1 MTEGR
6 PMSRTMSAFLR
17 DEAGGAMILAAVILP
32 IGLAAVGAA
41 VTYSNVSATR
51 VSYQKALDG
60 AVLAGTILP
69 GSASVAERIKAA
81 EVVFAAGITGQVQSV
96 TVASSTRFK
105 VDTLGS
111 DDVKVTG
118 EASAEVKNL
127 FGVIGG
133 ETIAIAVHSAGRK
146 GQSDPVCLMALNGK
160 DQGAVDLNGTV
171 DVTTNCPVQAN
182 STDGA
187 AVRQVGNAAMTSS
200 MFAVA
205 GNYRGSNFSPKPLTG
220 SDRVADP
227 LASLPFPASG
237 ICVDLGLGGSGKLQ
251 QETRTL
257 LPGTY
262 CGGLDI
268 TADSKIRL
276 EPGIYIIKDGELKIS
291 GSVVTGTDV
300 MIAFTGKG
308 AKLWLTG
315 GAVVKLTSPSSGPY
329 MNMQFME
336 DRNSTAGN
344 TWVSIGGDSKLDY
357 DGTMYFPNSNI
368 WIFGG
373 SEVTARSPNLIM
385 VGDKLWFQDNSKV
398 VVKQENAR
406 GLPVKETPRLKFGAK
421 LVE

>member
-1 MTEGR
+1 
-6 PMSRTMSAFLR
+6 MSRTMSAFLR

-146 GQSDPVCLMALNGK
+146 GQSEPVCLMALNGK
-160 DQGAVDLNGTV
+160 EQGAVDLNGTV
-171 DVTTNCPVQAN
+171 DVATNCPVQAN

-200 MFAVA
+200 MFAIA
-205 GNYRGSNFSPKPLTG
+205 GNYRGSNFSPKPVPAATASPIRSRACPFRPPESASTSALAAAASCSRKPGRSCPAPIAAG
-220 SDRVADP
+220 S
-227 LASLPFPASG
+227 
-237 ICVDLGLGGSGKLQ
+237 
-251 QETRTL
+251 
-257 LPGTY
+257 
-262 CGGLDI
+262 
-268 TADSKIRL
+268 
-276 EPGIYIIKDGELKIS
+276 
-291 GSVVTGTDV
+291 
-300 MIAFTGKG
+300 
-308 AKLWLTG
+308 
-315 GAVVKLTSPSSGPY
+315 TS
-329 MNMQFME
+329 
-336 DRNSTAGN
+336 RR
-344 TWVSIGGDSKLDY
+344 
-357 DGTMYFPNSNI
+357 
-368 WIFGG
+368 
-373 SEVTARSPNLIM
+373 TARS
-385 VGDKLWFQDNSKV
+385 
-398 VVKQENAR
+398 
-406 GLPVKETPRLKFGAK
+406 GLSRASTSSRTAS
-421 LVE
+421 

>member
-1 MTEGR
+1 
-6 PMSRTMSAFLR
+6 
-17 DEAGGAMILAAVILP
+17 
-32 IGLAAVGAA
+32 
-41 VTYSNVSATR
+41 
-51 VSYQKALDG
+51 
-60 AVLAGTILP
+60 
-69 GSASVAERIKAA
+69 
-81 EVVFAAGITGQVQSV
+81 
-96 TVASSTRFK
+96 
-105 VDTLGS
+105 
-111 DDVKVTG
+111 
-118 EASAEVKNL
+118 
-127 FGVIGG
+127 
-133 ETIAIAVHSAGRK
+133 
-146 GQSDPVCLMALNGK
+146 MALNGK

-171 DVTTNCPVQAN
+171 DVATNCPVQAN

-200 MFAVA
+200 MFAIA
-205 GNYRGSNFSPKPLTG
+205 GNYRGNNFSPKPVTG

-300 MIAFTGKG
+300 MIGFTGKG

-336 DRNSTAGN
+336 LSR
-344 TWVSIGGDSKLDY
+344 VKLAA
-357 DGTMYFPNSNI
+357 T
-368 WIFGG
+368 
-373 SEVTARSPNLIM
+373 R
-385 VGDKLWFQDNSKV
+385 
-398 VVKQENAR
+398 
-406 GLPVKETPRLKFGAK
+406 
-421 LVE
+421 

>member
-1 MTEGR
+1 MSGRICSAGRTVFFEAQSLGVQEHPDGAPVALDAAPQKLRRQAPGRERPRPAALAQPRRRLSRQHPLLVTADLARRERARLALQLHPLRHAGRADPQRRRDRPRRLARLVPGHSPLAKILRVGSRHPCRPPPARIESRSSRFANPRFRQTGACSRTAPAAQRRRGQQTLNGNARKRANRVYQIEKALCDAILGFMTEGR

-146 GQSDPVCLMALNGK
+146 GQSEPVCLMALNGK
-160 DQGAVDLNGTV
+160 EQGAVDLNGTV
-171 DVTTNCPVQAN
+171 DVATNCPVQAN

-205 GNYRGSNFSPKPLTG
+205 GN
-220 SDRVADP
+220 
-227 LASLPFPASG
+227 
-237 ICVDLGLGGSGKLQ
+237 
-251 QETRTL
+251 
-257 LPGTY
+257 
-262 CGGLDI
+262 
-268 TADSKIRL
+268 
-276 EPGIYIIKDGELKIS
+276 
-291 GSVVTGTDV
+291 
-300 MIAFTGKG
+300 
-308 AKLWLTG
+308 
-315 GAVVKLTSPSSGPY
+315 
-329 MNMQFME
+329 
-336 DRNSTAGN
+336 
-344 TWVSIGGDSKLDY
+344 
-357 DGTMYFPNSNI
+357 
-368 WIFGG
+368 
-373 SEVTARSPNLIM
+373 
-385 VGDKLWFQDNSKV
+385 
-398 VVKQENAR
+398 
-406 GLPVKETPRLKFGAK
+406 
-421 LVE
+421 

>member
-1 MTEGR
+1 MLGFMTEGC

-69 GSASVAERIKAA
+69 ASASVAERIKAA

-146 GQSDPVCLMALNGK
+146 GQSEPVCLMALNGK
-160 DQGAVDLNGTV
+160 EQGAVDLNGTV
-171 DVTTNCPVQAN
+171 DVATNCPVQAN

-200 MFAVA
+200 MFAIA
-205 GNYRGSNFSPKPLTG
+205 GNYRGSNFSPKPVPAATASPIRSRACPFRPPESASTSALAAAASCSRKPGRSCPAPIAAG
-220 SDRVADP
+220 S
-227 LASLPFPASG
+227 
-237 ICVDLGLGGSGKLQ
+237 
-251 QETRTL
+251 
-257 LPGTY
+257 
-262 CGGLDI
+262 
-268 TADSKIRL
+268 
-276 EPGIYIIKDGELKIS
+276 
-291 GSVVTGTDV
+291 
-300 MIAFTGKG
+300 
-308 AKLWLTG
+308 
-315 GAVVKLTSPSSGPY
+315 TS
-329 MNMQFME
+329 
-336 DRNSTAGN
+336 RR
-344 TWVSIGGDSKLDY
+344 
-357 DGTMYFPNSNI
+357 
-368 WIFGG
+368 
-373 SEVTARSPNLIM
+373 TARS
-385 VGDKLWFQDNSKV
+385 
-398 VVKQENAR
+398 
-406 GLPVKETPRLKFGAK
+406 GLSRASTSSRTAS
-421 LVE
+421 